1 MLYIG
6 KMFKGFSDLLSFEQR
21 LQVGSHQVEVKEQ
34 LAEGGYAF
42 LYRAV
47 EAGSTVEWALKKIIC
62 QSQDRLR
69 LAQAE
74 VAVLRRLPQHPNLVK
89 YVDSSQGSESGSTVV
104 YILMELCKEGT
115 LINLLERYNGQL
127 TLPQILFIFK
137 EICTGVSVLHDLGI
151 IHRDIKL
158 ENILL
163 SNKHFKLVDFGSS
176 TSEILNLSQ
185 ASREQ
190 LLKYE
195 EEFERLTTL
204 MYRPPEMIDIYAR
217 RVVDMKA
224 DVWMLGCVLYTLAF
238 FKHPFQ
244 DQPQL
249 AIVNGFFAIPRE
261 SRFDEKFHNFIK
273 WILCPDPAERPGIG
287 KILDML
293 DRYDTVPDFPRT
305 YSNPVSQQA
314 PRVKSKQDRDMTE
327 EDMQREIL
335 RIRTTQ
341 QKQTTSVQLLDFSAK
356 SIWSAPGEEPPAE
369 DLQQK
374 SESWAQAA
382 PSPSSQDWARF

>member
-1 MLYIG
+1 
-6 KMFKGFSDLLSFEQR
+6 MFKGFSDLLSFEQR

-34 LAEGGYAF
+34 LAEGGYAYI
-42 LYRAV
+42 YRAV
-47 EAGSTVEWALKKIIC
+47 DAGSNAEWALKKIIC
-62 QSQDRLR
+62 QSQERLL

-74 VAVLRRLPQHPNLVK
+74 VAVLRRLPVHPNLVR
-89 YVDSSQGSESGSTVV
+89 YVDSSQGSESGTAVV

-127 TLPQILFIFK
+127 TLPQLLFIFK
-137 EICTGVSVLHDLGI
+137 EVCTGVAVLHDLGI

-158 ENILL
+158 ENVLL
-163 SNKHFKLVDFGSS
+163 SNKHFKLVDFGSC
-176 TSEILNLSQ
+176 TSEVLNLSQ

-204 MYRPPEMIDIYAR
+204 MYRPPEMIDIYSR
-217 RVVDMKA
+217 RVVGVKA

-273 WILCPDPAERPGIG
+273 WILCPDPEQRPGIG

-293 DRYDTVPDFPRT
+293 ERYDTITDFPRV
-305 YSNPVSQQA
+305 YSNPVAQQA
-314 PRVKSKQDRDMTE
+314 PRAKSQQDRDMTE
-327 EDMQREIL
+327 EEMQREIL
-335 RIRTTQ
+335 RIRTSQ
-341 QKQTTSVQLLDFSAK
+341 QKQSTSTQLLDFSAK
-356 SIWSAPGEEPPAE
+356 SIWSAPGEEPPVE

-374 SESWAQAA
+374 SESWAQPP
-382 PSPSSQDWARF
+382 PSSQSSQDWARF